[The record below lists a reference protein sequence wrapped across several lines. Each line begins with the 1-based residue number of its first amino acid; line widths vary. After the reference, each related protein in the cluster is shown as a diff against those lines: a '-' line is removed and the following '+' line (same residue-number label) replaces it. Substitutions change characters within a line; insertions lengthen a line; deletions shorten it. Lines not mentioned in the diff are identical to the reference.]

1 MSETALLRRV
11 RDEVYTV
18 IAPEY
23 GTEAGRVTYDTEE
36 GLWVCVKQLPVPIAL
51 TKTGD
56 GLVDVLMLVPK
67 AYPQVPPDGFYCDAG
82 LRITN
87 HYFMGW
93 RDKYYPEWQ
102 RQLIEGGWQWFCAHA
117 HNVHNSTWRPT
128 NTASA
133 GDNLM
138 TYLHLCLGILGLEG
152 SKRS

>member
-1 MSETALLRRV
+1 MAENALLRRV

-23 GTEAGRVTYDTEE
+23 GTEPDRVTFDQQE
-36 GLWVCVKQLPVPIAL
+36 GLWVCVKKLPVPPKL
-51 TKTGD
+51 TKSGD
-56 GLVDVLMLVPK
+56 GQVDVLMLIPM

-102 RQLIEGGWQWFCAHA
+102 TELIKGGWQWFCAHA
-117 HNVHNSTWRPT
+117 HNVTNSTWRPT
-128 NTASA
+128 NLPDK

-152 SKRS
+152 SKRP